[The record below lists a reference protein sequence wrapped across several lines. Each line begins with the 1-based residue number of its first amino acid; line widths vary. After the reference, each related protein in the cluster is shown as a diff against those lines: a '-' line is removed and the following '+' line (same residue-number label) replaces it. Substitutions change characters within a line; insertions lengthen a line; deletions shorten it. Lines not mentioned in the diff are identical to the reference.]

1 MNRTGRPDSIGPG
14 GRFQSDW
21 VAEFAG
27 IRRTMTDWAGRTGIG
42 VSLDSDTRHTRT
54 TLIIDPNTSQL
65 LGEEEVSL
73 QDNELGY
80 KPGTVLGYSTYLL
93 VTLVP
98 TNDALPEASN

>member
-1 MNRTGRPDSIGPG
+1 MAGMDRT
-14 GRFQSDW
+14 
-21 VAEFAG
+21 AA
-27 IRRTMTDWAGRTGIG
+27 TGIG
-42 VSLDSDTRHTRT
+42 LSMDSDTHHTRT

-98 TNDALPEASN
+98 ANDALPEASK